1 MSYVYANSGCVA
13 ATLAVC
19 LVSLF
24 VSVCCSCVSSSSV
37 PRPPKAIEGDGGQQW
52 TCDDFDNMKKA
63 VDEADMT
70 FGKSGY
76 KTIGVAVA
84 VDDGPMKYA
93 GTLPIMDPPRADTAD
108 TIAKIKN
115 AGVGVKETCIF
126 LQLSNSS
133 AILIFNARTQG
144 FLSLSLSSVPAI
156 QLFMSAVIS
165 QCIVNGFVLN
175 SGA

>member
-1 MSYVYANSGCVA
+1 MVDCGTDVDSAADKLKKKWKTEGYFGFNPTVKRTVA
-13 ATLAVC
+13 DVSKVGGGRKMRVC
-19 LVSLF
+19 KGIVSKVLGG
-24 VSVCCSCVSSSSV
+24 
-37 PRPPKAIEGDGGQQW
+37 KAIEGDGGQQW

-115 AGVGVKETCIF
+115 AGVGVKMITGDHLNIAKELARQIE
-126 LQLSNSS
+126 LGANS
-133 AILIFNARTQG
+133 T
-144 FLSLSLSSVPAI
+144 
-156 QLFMSAVIS
+156 
-165 QCIVNGFVLN
+165 
-175 SGA
+175 